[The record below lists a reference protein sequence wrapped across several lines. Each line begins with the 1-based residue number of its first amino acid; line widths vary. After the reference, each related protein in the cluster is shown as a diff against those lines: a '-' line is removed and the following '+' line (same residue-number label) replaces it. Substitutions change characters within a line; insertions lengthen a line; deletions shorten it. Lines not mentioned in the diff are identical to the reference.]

1 MTKTLGMLF
10 IMTAVSVCCFA
21 QVRTP
26 EIDPATGG
34 SALALITGALLVIRG
49 RKK

>member
-1 MTKTLGMLF
+1 MQKTLGMLLV
-10 IMTAVSVCCFA
+10 IAGTCCVASAAV
-21 QVRTP
+21 P

-34 SALALITGALLVIRG
+34 SALALVTGALLILRS